1 MLHGPQMRLM
11 IFRLEQYNLSLTFK
25 VQILSPFYTPI
36 PPLTHPLYPYTSIF
50 TPTQH
55 EIKFRQFSFFIP
67 LRDPE
72 YLPYLFNSFVSLI
85 VLYFLRY
92 WKDYNKLSQLIDWR
106 F

>member
-1 MLHGPQMRLM
+1 MLQGPQMRLM

-55 EIKFRQFSFFIP
+55 EIKFRQFSFLSHLEI
-67 LRDPE
+67 R
-72 YLPYLFNSFVSLI
+72 NISHT
-85 VLYFLRY
+85 FLTR
-92 WKDYNKLSQLIDWR
+92 LCR
-106 F
+106 